1 MKKFPEEEEEKS
13 EEEEKESEKL
23 ENVSILQIV
32 HNILEL
38 GTDTKNLAKYN
49 QLVKKNNVNDWAN
62 SLLRGICTIELEGKN
77 DMEKMQRG
85 VHFIDEAL
93 ELAKEEEVADLKDGV
108 LEKITTIMR
117 LAHKVEYLQT
127 LERNKI
133 REEGM
138 IETV

>member
-1 MKKFPEEEEEKS
+1 MKKLPEEEKS
-13 EEEEKESEKL
+13 EEEKKESE
-23 ENVSILQIV
+23 EREPVSILQIV
-32 HNILEL
+32 FNILEQ
-38 GTDTKNLAKYN
+38 GTNSKNLAQYN
-49 QLVKKNNVNDWAN
+49 ELVKKNNVNDWAN

-93 ELAKEEEVADLKDGV
+93 KLAQEEEVADLKDGV
-108 LEKITTIMR
+108 LEKITTIVR
-117 LAHKVEYLQT
+117 LAHKVECLQT